1 MWVLAGRLVRS
12 STEIPLP
19 LSQECYGMHPKKIS
33 QRILNPQKRFI
44 QKESNP
50 QDPIDK
56 LKSQA
61 VLRPAAQPNQ
71 LYIPK
76 NLQSSKS
83 MVLFSLKIRDCP
95 RGNHLYGGEN

>member
-1 MWVLAGRLVRS
+1 
-12 STEIPLP
+12 
-19 LSQECYGMHPKKIS
+19 MHPRKIS

-50 QDPIDK
+50 QDQIDK

-71 LYIPK
+71 LYILK
-76 NLQSSKS
+76 NLQSSIS
-83 MVLFSLKIRDCP
+83 MALVSLKTCDCP
-95 RGNHLYGGEN
+95 RGNDLYGGEN